1 MWIATKVGFFSIV
14 RKEGKDFHVRA
25 RLRPDLVELMDL
37 AGIESEIFES
47 EYADYRFRIV
57 VDSDTVRKIGAML
70 FKEIDY
76 DNFKNTI
83 HNSSIKWNNAKSSET
98 SGFRCGPCRK
108 AKASDRFLKR

>member
-14 RKEGKDFHVRA
+14 RKDEKDFHVRA

-57 VDSDTVRKIGAML
+57 VDSNTVRKIGAVL

-83 HNSSIKWNNAKSSET
+83 HDSPTQREKYEAYGTIWSTMWELQEGYA
-98 SGFRCGPCRK
+98 P
-108 AKASDRFLKR
+108 

>member
-1 MWIATKVGFFSIV
+1 MWIATKVGFFSV
-14 RKEGKDFHVRA
+14 RKEVTSMSEG
-25 RLRPDLVELMDL
+25 LRPDLVELMDL

-57 VDSDTVRKIGAML
+57 VDSDTVRKIGAVL

-83 HNSSIKWNNAKSSET
+83 HDSSTQREKCEVYGNIWSQMLALQEGESI
-98 SGFRCGPCRK
+98 
-108 AKASDRFLKR
+108 

>member
-14 RKEGKDFHVRA
+14 RKEEKDFHVRA

-57 VDSDTVRKIGAML
+57 VDSDTVSKIAAGL
-70 FKEIDY
+70 FEEIDY

-83 HNSSIKWNNAKSSET
+83 YDSPTQREKCEAYGNIWSLMWALQEQET
-98 SGFRCGPCRK
+98 I
-108 AKASDRFLKR
+108 

>member
-1 MWIATKVGFFSIV
+1 MWTATKVGFFSIV
-14 RKEGKDFHVRA
+14 RKKEKDFHVRA
-25 RLRPDLVELMDL
+25 RLRPDLVELMNL

-57 VDSDTVRKIGAML
+57 VDSDTVRKIGAVL

-83 HNSSIKWNNAKSSET
+83 HDSSTQREKCEAYRNIWSMMWVLQEGESI
-98 SGFRCGPCRK
+98 
-108 AKASDRFLKR
+108 

>member
-14 RKEGKDFHVRA
+14 RKEEKDFHVRA

-37 AGIESEIFES
+37 AGIETEIFES

-57 VDSDTVRKIGAML
+57 VDSDTVRKIGAVL

-83 HNSSIKWNNAKSSET
+83 HDSSTQREKCEAYNNIWSLMWALQE
-98 SGFRCGPCRK
+98 
-108 AKASDRFLKR
+108 D

>member
-1 MWIATKVGFFSIV
+1 MSERRRTSC
-14 RKEGKDFHVRA
+14 RC
-25 RLRPDLVELMDL
+25 LRPDLVELLDL

-57 VDSDTVRKIGAML
+57 VDSDTVRKIGAVL
-70 FKEIDY
+70 FKEID

-83 HNSSIKWNNAKSSET
+83 HDSSTQRENARSTAT
-98 SGFRCGPCRK
+98 SGLRCGPCRK

>member
-14 RKEGKDFHVRA
+14 RKEEKDFHVRA
-25 RLRPDLVELMDL
+25 RLRPDLVEMLDL

-57 VDSDTVRKIGAML
+57 VDSDTVRKIGAVL

-83 HNSSIKWNNAKSSET
+83 HDSSTQREKYEAYGNIWSQMWALQEGESI
-98 SGFRCGPCRK
+98 
-108 AKASDRFLKR
+108 

>member
-14 RKEGKDFHVRA
+14 RKEEKDFHVRA

-57 VDSDTVRKIGAML
+57 VDSKTVRKIGAVL

-83 HNSSIKWNNAKSSET
+83 HDSSTQREKCEAYGNIWSQMWALQEGESI
-98 SGFRCGPCRK
+98 
-108 AKASDRFLKR
+108 

>member
-14 RKEGKDFHVRA
+14 RKEEKDFHVRA
-25 RLRPDLVELMDL
+25 RLRPDLVEMMDL

-57 VDSDTVRKIGAML
+57 VDSNTVRKIGAVL

-83 HNSSIKWNNAKSSET
+83 HDSSTQSEKYEAYGNIW
-98 SGFRCGPCRK
+98 SVMW
-108 AKASDRFLKR
+108 ALQENESI

>member
-14 RKEGKDFHVRA
+14 RKEEKDFHVRA
-25 RLRPDLVELMDL
+25 RLRPDLVELLDL

-57 VDSDTVRKIGAML
+57 VDSNTVRKIGAVL

-83 HNSSIKWNNAKSSET
+83 HDSSTQREKYEAYGTIWSTMWELQEGYA
-98 SGFRCGPCRK
+98 P
-108 AKASDRFLKR
+108 

>member
-14 RKEGKDFHVRA
+14 RKDEKDFHVRA

-57 VDSDTVRKIGAML
+57 VDSDTVRKIGVIL
-70 FKEIDY
+70 FEEIDY

-83 HNSSIKWNNAKSSET
+83 HDSSTQHEKCEAYDNIWSLMWALQEDESI
-98 SGFRCGPCRK
+98 
-108 AKASDRFLKR
+108 